1 MTIPTIHT
9 IDKITFPNPEAI
21 RLKNN
26 IPLYGFNGAKNDIL
40 RIDLIF
46 NSGFGNVILSIVC
59 IGGIVIFFES

>member
-1 MTIPTIHT
+1 MTIPPIHT
-9 IDKITFPNPEAI
+9 IDKITFPNPESI

-46 NSGFGNVILSIVC
+46 NSGRWTEPCKNGR
-59 IGGIVIFFES
+59 